1 MSRTDGDVMSS
12 FVTILTTIGSHE
24 MDEIFIHADNISI
37 KNLEQCH
44 WDRMASLL
52 AAVRFVG
59 LRNILFRTPVW
70 AGDNSDMTALIREK
84 LEECSGRGI
93 LSIEDKCYH

>member
-24 MDEIFIHADNISI
+24 MDKIFIHMDNISV

-44 WDRMASLL
+44 WDHMASLL
-52 AAVRFVG
+52 AMVWFIG
-59 LRNILFRTPVW
+59 LKNIIFRTPIW
-70 AGDNSDMTALIREK
+70 GGDNLDMTALIREK